1 MSDLVEPRSVDRFIA
16 FFDVL
21 GWKSLVRT
29 TEEENDFSVQKVIE
43 VLDVIR
49 SELRRCRD
57 SYEND
62 GPEICPAAQR
72 NNNDLDFRFT
82 VFSDNVVLSSE
93 ISPAALINLLNC
105 CRIVYLKLI
114 MMGLMCRGYVKRGMI
129 YHTVD
134 YCVGTGL
141 NDVVEGEKKVSIFK
155 TESGESGTPFIE
167 VDRNIVQYIED
178 ETSDKCIREMF
189 SACVK
194 NEGDVAAIF
203 PFSSLD
209 PGIFGGGGDDPNEK
223 RKAVSAVRNWISKS
237 KEMIRRH
244 VDPSSEPARQKE
256 GCLLRMLD
264 AQLDLCNRME
274 EEINQGPVLIPA
286 YSFTPEYFPGL
297 FRGNAEDKG
306 RCN

>member
-1 MSDLVEPRSVDRFIA
+1 MDRFIA

-21 GWKSLVRT
+21 GWKSFVRA
-29 TEEENDFSVQKVIE
+29 TEEENDLSVQKVID

-49 SELRRCRD
+49 SELRRC
-57 SYEND
+57 ND
-62 GPEICPAAQR
+62 GPEFCPAAQR
-72 NNNDLDFRFT
+72 NNDDLGFRFT

-105 CRIVYLKLI
+105 CRIVYFKLFLR
-114 MMGLMCRGYVKRGMI
+114 MGLMCRGYVKRGMI
-129 YHTVD
+129 YHTAD

-155 TESGESGTPFIE
+155 TESGERGTPFIE

-178 ETSDKCIREMF
+178 ETSDNCVRELF
-189 SACVK
+189 SAWVK

-209 PGIFGGGGDDPNEK
+209 PGIFGGGVDDPNENLK
-223 RKAVSAVRNWISKS
+223 TVSTIRDWISKS

-244 VDPSSEPARQKE
+244 VDPSSESARQKE

-264 AQLDLCNRME
+264 AQLGLCNRME
-274 EEINQGPVLIPA
+274 EEINQGPQLIPA
-286 YSFTPEYFPGL
+286 YSFTPEHFPGL